1 MTQNKDTS
9 YDYLIVGQ
17 GIAGTSMAWHLHES
31 GKKILLVNDSS
42 LPSSSK
48 VAAGIFNPLTGKKLV
63 KTWLA
68 DEIFPFAQ
76 NFYSGLEEK
85 LDIKILH
92 QASIFRPFRSIEEQ
106 NSYLAQTSD
115 PGISRYIQSA
125 EKQQNVPEHIHAPFG
140 GMEVIQSGWVDLPL
154 LLEKSRDYFSNS
166 GQYLEAGF
174 NTNDLKISEE
184 TVFWKGFNFTKVI
197 LCQGFN
203 ARENELFNWLPFTPV
218 KGQILEIEI
227 EKLKTNQIVNQGIFI
242 LPVSETHCR
251 VGATYSWDPLD
262 WQTTEAAAEELKGK
276 LEPLLKVPY
285 RVTSQLAG
293 IRPSSHDRRPMLGI
307 HPDHPRIGIFN
318 GLGTKGVTLAPYFA
332 NQFTEYLEKHKELND
347 AVNIKRY
354 FSLYFR

>member
-1 MTQNKDTS
+1 MTQNNDRS

-17 GIAGTSMAWHLHES
+17 GIAGTSLAWHLHES
-31 GKKILLVNDSS
+31 GKRILLVNDSS

-68 DEIFPFAQ
+68 DEIFPYAQ
-76 NFYSGLEEK
+76 KFYSGLEQK
-85 LDIKILH
+85 LDVKILH

-115 PGISRYIQSA
+115 PGISRYIQSP
-125 EKQQNVPEHIHAPFG
+125 EKQQNAPEHVHAPFG
-140 GMEVIQSGWVDLPL
+140 GMEVIQAGWVDLPL
-154 LLEKSRDYFSNS
+154 LLETSRDYFSNS

-174 NTNDLKISEE
+174 DATDLKISEE
-184 TVFWKGFNFTKVI
+184 SVSWNGFGFSKVI

-203 ARENELFNWLPFTPV
+203 ARDNKLFNWLPFTPV
-218 KGQILEIEI
+218 KGQILEVEI
-227 EKLKTNQIVNQGIFI
+227 EKLATNQIANQGIFI

-262 WQTTEAAAEELKGK
+262 WETTKAAAEELESKMK
-276 LEPLLKVPY
+276 PLLKVPY
-285 RVTSQLAG
+285 KITGQLAG
-293 IRPSSHDRRPMLGI
+293 IRPSSHDRRPMLGV
-307 HPDHPRIGIFN
+307 HPDHSSIGIFN

>member
-1 MTQNKDTS
+1 MTQNIKNH

-17 GIAGTSMAWHLHES
+17 GIAGTSLAWHLHES
-31 GKKILLVNDSS
+31 GKRILLINDSS

-68 DEIFPFAQ
+68 DEIFPYAQ
-76 NFYSGLEEK
+76 NFYAGLEEK
-85 LDIKILH
+85 LNVKFLH

-115 PGISRYIQSA
+115 PGISRYIQSPSD
-125 EKQQNVPEHIHAPFG
+125 QQNVPEHVHAPFG
-140 GMEVIQSGWVDLPL
+140 GMEVIRSGWVDLPL
-154 LLEKSRDYFSNS
+154 LLDKSRDYFSNLS
-166 GQYLEAGF
+166 QYLESAF
-174 NTNDLKISEE
+174 HIDDLKVSQES
-184 TVFWKGFNFTKVI
+184 VSWNGYSFDKVI

-227 EKLKTNQIVNQGIFI
+227 DKLSTNQIVNQGIFI
-242 LPVSETHCR
+242 LPVSEKQCR

-262 WQTTEAAAEELKGK
+262 WETTEAAALELESK
-276 LEPLLKVPY
+276 LKPLLKVPY
-285 RVTSQLAG
+285 KITGQLAG

-332 NQFTEYLEKHKELND
+332 NQFTEYLEKQKELNE

>member
-1 MTQNKDTS
+1 MTESIDKS

-17 GIAGTSMAWHLHES
+17 GIAGTSLAWHLHDE
-31 GKKILLVNDSS
+31 GKKVLLVNDSA

-68 DEIFPFAQ
+68 DDLFPYAQ
-76 NFYSGLEEK
+76 KFYSRLEEK
-85 LDIKILH
+85 LDVKFLH

-115 PGISRYIQSA
+115 PGISKYIQSVP
-125 EKQQNVPEHIHAPFG
+125 EQQNRPGYINAPFG
-140 GMEVIQSGWVDLPL
+140 GMEVIQAGWVDLPL
-154 LLEKSRDYFSNS
+154 LLDNSRDYFLDI
-166 GQYLEAGF
+166 GQYIESPFESRDLITYNDSVRWKDFSF
-174 NTNDLKISEE
+174 N
-184 TVFWKGFNFTKVI
+184 KVI

-203 ARENELFNWLPFTPV
+203 ARDNSWFSWLPFTPV
-218 KGQILEIEI
+218 KGQVLEVEI
-227 EKLKTNQIVNQGIFI
+227 DTSGSDQIVNQGIFI
-242 LPVSETHCR
+242 LPVSGSHCR

-262 WQTTEAAAEELKGK
+262 WEVTQAAAAELEGK
-276 LEPLLKVPY
+276 FKPLVSVPY
-285 RVTSQLAG
+285 QIIGQLAG

-307 HPDHPRIGIFN
+307 HPDNPRVGIFN
-318 GLGTKGVTLAPYFA
+318 GLGTKGVTLAPFFA
-332 NQFTEYLEKHKELND
+332 NQFTEYLEKEKELND